1 LNHFLNEELNKIKT
15 EKCIGILG
23 HSWCCWKAL
32 GESDLIGFISQ
43 FSELSCGKTLFLSGF
58 LLLDIQKKLQKLGL
72 EGKFSSHCQI

>member
-15 EKCIGILG
+15 EKCVGILG

-58 LLLDIQKKLQKLGL
+58 LLLDIFLKIAKIGFGRK
-72 EGKFSSHCQI
+72 I